1 MRYGSQITIMR
12 LKEIFTM
19 KKTNDPKRIAREG
32 MIASIAIEKGKK
44 AGLTPF
50 QTGMIRGIQRIHEDK
65 KKSK

>member
-1 MRYGSQITIMR
+1 
-12 LKEIFTM
+12 M
-19 KKTNDPKRIAREG
+19 KKTNDHKRIACEG

>member
-1 MRYGSQITIMR
+1 
-12 LKEIFTM
+12 M

-32 MIASIAIEKGKK
+32 MIASIANEKGKK

-50 QTGMIRGIQRIHEDK
+50 QAGLIRGVQRIHEDK

>member
-1 MRYGSQITIMR
+1 
-12 LKEIFTM
+12 M

-50 QTGMIRGIQRIHEDK
+50 QAGLILMHTAADFGLVIYLT
-65 KKSK
+65 

>member
-1 MRYGSQITIMR
+1 
-12 LKEIFTM
+12 M

-50 QTGMIRGIQRIHEDK
+50 QAGLIRGVQRIHEDK